1 MKDGDL
7 TAASA
12 ATDSPVTV
20 SDDESCTVNSQVNWA
35 DNGAVR
41 NKSVV
46 LKAKEGFYL
55 TKDTKFNVVGANSIT
70 AKWLYSTDG
79 GQTCVVGVEAQECEL
94 ITEAKGIVRGLVYYN
109 RVNDIY
115 VESYEPSKY
124 TITVKKVSEYISS
137 SGSTIY
143 DSFLWPD
150 ELLDETGAPYYLYC
164 TVEAKPG
171 YVFRSGTGTLKYANE
186 EWKPFTPANK
196 YHVL

>member
-1 MKDGDL
+1 M
-7 TAASA
+7 
-12 ATDSPVTV
+12 
-20 SDDESCTVNSQVNWA
+20 NWA
-35 DNGAVR
+35 DNGDVR

-70 AKWLYSTDG
+70 AKWLYSTDD

-124 TITVKKVSEYISS
+124 TITVKKVSEYIRS

-171 YVFRSGTGTLKYANE
+171 YVFRSGTGTLKFANE
-186 EWKPFTPANK
+186 EWKPGKWAEAIWNDDWMDRRRM
-196 YHVL
+196 L